1 MTTTTTAADISKAT
15 IDAILASV
23 EMIDIESFD
32 YDDVYS
38 TNIHVDVTIDG
49 TTYTVYHQRGTDG
62 DVDLAPFFDSGLP
75 EVYLALMTLAGE
87 GKDQGID
94 DMRLIFDGSDEEA
107 AETASDALRNLAHTV
122 ESKIAQ
128 IAKAAQY
135 EYDEKREAGE
145 EV

>member
-1 MTTTTTAADISKAT
+1 MTTITTAADLSKAT

-23 EMIDIESFD
+23 EMIEIESFD
-32 YDDVYS
+32 YDDAYS

-62 DVDLAPFFDSGLP
+62 DVNLAPFSDSGLP

-87 GKDQGID
+87 RKDQDVD
-94 DMRLIFDGSDEEA
+94 DMRLIFDRSDEEA
-107 AETASDALRNLAHTV
+107 AETASHALHNLAHAV
-122 ESKIAQ
+122 EAKIARV
-128 IAKAAQY
+128 AEAAQD